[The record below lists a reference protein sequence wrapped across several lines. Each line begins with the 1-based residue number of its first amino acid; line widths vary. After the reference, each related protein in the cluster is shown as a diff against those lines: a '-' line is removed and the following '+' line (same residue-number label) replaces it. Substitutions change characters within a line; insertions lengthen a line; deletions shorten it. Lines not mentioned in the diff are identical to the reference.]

1 MKLRSIAVLSVVLT
15 LILAGCNNTPVTPI
29 ETKITPNVITLAK
42 INSKGINP
50 INSNDWLS
58 PNWQE
63 PEAWWRSL
71 PTSQPPRSGLH
82 AVVGWEILFDTRG
95 NDSKFRQDLYRA
107 GFGYDLTSRQNL
119 RGLVT
124 KAEITFSSAVL
135 PSGAGVI
142 ALCQPITGAGGSL
155 LVLAPSA
162 RLPVAALKMAYL
174 GSANAATPYPS
185 GSKIFS
191 IPQGPFIPGTI
202 ANGVVMSPTG
212 LGLAHF
218 TVDVTAYVNAA
229 LERGATELSFML
241 TSSDEDAITAFP
253 PSGHD
258 CKTVY
263 KFDELVIKHL

>member
-1 MKLRSIAVLSVVLT
+1 MKLTPAAVLSVVLM
-15 LILAGCNNTPVTPI
+15 LILAGCNNTPVAPI

-42 INSKGINP
+42 INTKGINP

-58 PNWQE
+58 PSWQE

-95 NDSKFRQDLYRA
+95 NDSKFRQDQYRA
-107 GFGYDLTSRQNL
+107 GFSYDLTAHQNL

-155 LVLAPSA
+155 MVLAPSA
-162 RLPVAALKMAYL
+162 QLPVAALHMSYL
-174 GSANAATPYPS
+174 GSSNSAAPYPAAS
-185 GSKIFS
+185 RIFS
-191 IPQGPFIPGTI
+191 IPQGPFIPGAI
-202 ANGVVMSPTG
+202 ATGVIMSPTG
-212 LGLAHF
+212 QGLAHF

-229 LERGATELSFML
+229 LERGATALSFML
-241 TSSDEDAITAFP
+241 TSSDEDAITGFP

-258 CKTVY
+258 CKTIY
-263 KFDELVIKHL
+263 KFDELVIRHL